1 MRCTERYRMRYFILG
16 LFLALSLGATEI
28 SDSNKTLSEAVS
40 SDELIVVEDNSGLS
54 PKEVREIAT
63 SKDAAQK
70 QEKVSLKDVYEVTD
84 ANGSVDISSLQS
96 TWDELSPTPKEYD
109 WVQTKSREWFKGEI
123 KAMYNESLEFDSDE
137 IGLYSFDFEDVQ
149 QIKSFHT
156 LSVNIEEIASFKGIV
171 RLKENEIKII
181 QGENEFVFKKSQVVS
196 FAPNGEQE
204 RQNWSGKITLSLDK
218 RTGNKD
224 QFDYTAKFNI
234 KRRTDSTR
242 LIIDYLGR
250 FSQAS
255 DVQTANDHR
264 LNEKFDIYVTRNFFM
279 TPLFTEYYQDK
290 FQNIN
295 NQYTAGLGLGYTLID
310 TSKVELDFSGGP
322 AAIYTEY
329 VNVINTN
336 DSSAYSPALELST
349 KLKVELSDV
358 TDLKY
363 DYKLTYTDNASG
375 RYKHHMVFSLENE
388 LTGWLDLDFT
398 TVWDYISKPEKR
410 ADSTVP
416 ESNDFQFLLGLGVE
430 F

>member
-1 MRCTERYRMRYFILG
+1 MRHFILG
-16 LFLALSLGATEI
+16 LFLALSLEATEI

-109 WVQTKSREWFKGEI
+109 WVQTKSGEWFKGEI
-123 KAMYNESLEFDSDE
+123 KAMYDESLEFDSDE

-156 LSVNIEEIASFKGIV
+156 LSVHIERVASFQGIV
-171 RLKENEIKII
+171 RLKNNEIKII
-181 QGENEFVFKKSQVVS
+181 QGKNEFIFKRSQIVS
-196 FAPNGEQE
+196 FAPDAKKE
-204 RQNWSGKITLSLDK
+204 RQNWSGKISLSLDK
-218 RTGNKD
+218 RAGNKD

-234 KRRTDSTR
+234 KRRTDNTR

-250 FSQAS
+250 FSQVS
-255 DVQTANDHR
+255 DTQTANDHR

-279 TPLFTEYYQDK
+279 TPLFSEYYQDK

-329 VNVINTN
+329 VNVSNAN

-349 KLKVELSDV
+349 KLKIELNDI

-398 TVWDYISKPEKR
+398 TVWDYIARPEQR